1 MRLQVIAAA
10 ALLAAG
16 AVPARAD
23 RRAATFVSVYSDDDG
38 LTVISP
44 QLAMR
49 ADAGDEVELSAT
61 YDVDIIT
68 AASVDVVSMASPRG
82 YEEQR
87 HGVSVGATWRPRPGD
102 TLQLRYLPSWEPDYR
117 SHGFA
122 AGAEREWLDRRLA
135 TRLDLSV
142 AFDAVGR
149 SGDDPSRWRA
159 LTTTAVRLGA
169 GWVFDRYT
177 VGDVAYELQ
186 WLDGFQAS
194 PYRYV
199 AIEWPDGTGAA
210 VPEAAPD
217 TRVRHA
223 VAIRGRRALTRS
235 WFLSASARGYLD
247 SWGIYSL
254 TGETELQRAFG
265 GDWLIAGLYARGY
278 WQTAAD
284 FYRAHYEAA
293 PGTIPALRVSD
304 KVLAESSSALLGAHV
319 DGRVGEASW
328 LGAIRLTAG
337 VDVYDQRFT
346 DFPWLDRRRAAIV
359 WLGASAEH

>member
-10 ALLAAG
+10 AALVIAAG
-16 AVPARAD
+16 AARAD
-23 RRAATFVSVYSDDDG
+23 RRAATFVYVYSDDDG
-38 LTVISP
+38 LTIISP

-61 YDVDIIT
+61 YDVDIIS
-68 AASVDVVSMASPRG
+68 AASVDVVTMASPRG
-82 YEEQR
+82 YEEDR
-87 HGVSVGATWRPRPGD
+87 HGIAAGLTWRPRPGD

-117 SHGFA
+117 SHGVA

-135 TRLDLSV
+135 TRLDLNV

-177 VGDVAYELQ
+177 VGDVSYELQ

-194 PYRYV
+194 PYRFV
-199 AIEWPDGTGAA
+199 AIGWSDGSSTA
-210 VPEAAPD
+210 VPEAAPS

-223 VAIRGRRALTRS
+223 AAVGGRRALTRS
-235 WFLSASARGYLD
+235 WFLSATARGYLD

-265 GDWLIAGLYARGY
+265 GDRFIAGVYARGY
-278 WQTAAD
+278 WQSAAE
-284 FYRAHYEAA
+284 FYRAHYHAA
-293 PGTIPALRVSD
+293 PGTIPAFRVSD
-304 KVLAESSSALLGAHV
+304 KVLAESSSVLLGVHG
-319 DGRVGEASW
+319 DGLVGDVPW
-328 LGAIRLTAG
+328 LGAVRASAG
-337 VDVYDQRFT
+337 VDVYEQHFT
-346 DFPWLDRRRAAIV
+346 DFPWLDQRRAV
-359 WLGASAEH
+359 NLWLGLAAEH